1 MSFFHETTH
10 TARKQYQ
17 CACCS
22 NYLEIGE
29 KYVRWVGLSDGEFSS
44 LAMHPECYEWE
55 KYLNHKH
62 YDPGDY
68 WISLYTFVDDDP
80 DDALDGAPEAVR
92 KRFEV
97 AG

>member
-1 MSFFHETTH
+1 M
-10 TARKQYQ
+10 
-17 CACCS
+17 
-22 NYLEIGE
+22 
-29 KYVRWVGLSDGEFSS
+29 
-44 LAMHPECYEWE
+44 AMHPECYEWE